1 MIAKLAPEVYS
12 QKAHFVFQ
20 AFFLYIFNANLLQM
34 TRDFVSRLQS
44 RFFFFGSSFRL
55 YFVLAQVLLLFKS
68 IIFFVGYFHSV

>member
-44 RFFFFGSSFRL
+44 RFFFSVRL
-55 YFVLAQVLLLFKS
+55 FVFILF
-68 IIFFVGYFHSV
+68 

>member
-20 AFFLYIFNANLLQM
+20 AFFLYVFNANLLQM

-44 RFFFFGSSFRL
+44 RFFFSVRL
-55 YFVLAQVLLLFKS
+55 FVFILF
-68 IIFFVGYFHSV
+68 